1 MRFDSEIAEIASK
14 VDFSQLNGKN
24 ILITGGSGFV
34 GSWLLHGLSAASIY
48 QHKKF
53 KVCVLDRT
61 AFEKWMIID
70 PDHFDYVFHLA
81 PVFDRHIKDKLL
93 ETRPRRIV
101 YASSGAV
108 YLNPLNDYGH
118 AKIDAENS
126 LMASGADVRIARLFT
141 FCGAYLRPGNFAVG
155 NFVKNALAG
164 EPLRVNGTGA
174 TVRSYMYGADLSVW
188 LWKIMLDGETGS
200 IYNVGSEQPITILE
214 LAERVCKVLD
224 INAEIRVA
232 NDGFTE
238 HAPYYVPDT
247 SLTRA
252 ELDVKESY
260 LLEQQISRY
269 ADWMIEGEDE
279 DL

>member
-1 MRFDSEIAEIASK
+1 MKFDSEIQDIASR
-14 VDFSQLNGKN
+14 VDFSQLDGKS

-34 GSWLLHGLSAASIY
+34 GSWLLHGLNAASIY

-61 AFEKWMIID
+61 AFTRWMD
-70 PDHFDYVFHLA
+70 NPPPHYDYIFHLA
-81 PVFDRHIKDKLL
+81 PVFDRHILNQLL
-93 ETRPRRIV
+93 QSEPRRIV
-101 YASSGAV
+101 YSSSGAV
-108 YLNPLNDYGH
+108 YLNPLNDYGRG
-118 AKIDAENS
+118 KIDAENS
-126 LMASGADVRIARLFT
+126 LMASGADVRITRLFT

-155 NFVKNALAG
+155 NFVRAVLQNKDLQ
-164 EPLRVNGTGA
+164 VYGTGSA
-174 TVRSYMYGADLSVW
+174 VRSYMYGADLSVW
-188 LWKIMLDGETGS
+188 LWKIMLDGEAGS

-214 LAERVCKVLD
+214 LAERVKKVVNPEAKIQVLD
-224 INAEIRVA
+224 
-232 NDGFTE
+232 DGFTE

-252 ELDVKESY
+252 ELGVKESY

>member
-1 MRFDSEIAEIASK
+1 MRFDSEIQDIASR
-14 VDFSQLNGKN
+14 VDFSALNN
-24 ILITGGSGFV
+24 RSVLIPGGSGFV
-34 GSWLLHGLSAASIY
+34 GGWLLHGLNAASIY

-61 AFEKWMIID
+61 AFTRWMD
-70 PDHFDYVFHLA
+70 NPPPHYDYIFHLA
-81 PVFDRHIKDKLL
+81 PVFDRHILNQLL
-93 ETRPRRIV
+93 QSEPSRIV

-118 AKIDAENS
+118 SKIDAENS

-200 IYNVGSEQPITILE
+200 VYNVGSEQPITILE
-214 LAERVCKVLD
+214 LAERVKNVVNSSTDIQVL
-224 INAEIRVA
+224 
-232 NDGFTE
+232 NDGFEE

-252 ELDVKESY
+252 ELGVKESY

-269 ADWMIEGEDE
+269 ADWMIEGED
-279 DL
+279 D

>member
-1 MRFDSEIAEIASK
+1 MNFDSDITAIASR
-14 VDFSQLNGKN
+14 VDFSALNN
-24 ILITGGSGFV
+24 RSVLITGGSGFV
-34 GSWLLHGLSAASIY
+34 GGWLLHGLNAASIY

-61 AFEKWMIID
+61 AFTRWMD
-70 PDHFDYVFHLA
+70 NPPPHYDYIFHLA
-81 PVFDRHIKDKLL
+81 PVFDRHILNQLL
-93 ETRPRRIV
+93 QSEPSRIV

-118 AKIDAENS
+118 SKIDAENS

-200 IYNVGSEQPITILE
+200 VYNVGSEQPITILE
-214 LAERVCKVLD
+214 LAERVKNVVNSSTDIQVL
-224 INAEIRVA
+224 
-232 NDGFTE
+232 NDGFEE

-252 ELDVKESY
+252 ELGVKESY

-269 ADWMIEGEDE
+269 ADWMIEGED
-279 DL
+279 D

>member
-1 MRFDSEIAEIASK
+1 MNFDSDISAIASR
-14 VDFSQLNGKN
+14 VDFSALNN
-24 ILITGGSGFV
+24 RSVLITGGSGFV
-34 GSWLLHGLSAASIY
+34 GGWLLHGLNAASIY

-61 AFEKWMIID
+61 AFDRWMD
-70 PDHFDYVFHLA
+70 NPPPHYDYIFHLA
-81 PVFDRHIKDKLL
+81 PVFDRHILNQIL
-93 ETRPRRIV
+93 QSRPRRIV

-164 EPLRVNGTGA
+164 EPLRVNGTGSA
-174 TVRSYMYGADLSVW
+174 VRSYMYGADLSVW

-200 IYNVGSEQPITILE
+200 VYNVGSEQPITILE
-214 LAERVCKVLD
+214 LAERVKKVVNSSAD
-224 INAEIRVA
+224 IHVL

-238 HAPYYVPDT
+238 RAPYYVPDT

-252 ELDVKESY
+252 ELGVKESY
-260 LLEQQISRY
+260 LLEQQLIRY
-269 ADWMIEGEDE
+269 AEWMRDE
-279 DL
+279 NL